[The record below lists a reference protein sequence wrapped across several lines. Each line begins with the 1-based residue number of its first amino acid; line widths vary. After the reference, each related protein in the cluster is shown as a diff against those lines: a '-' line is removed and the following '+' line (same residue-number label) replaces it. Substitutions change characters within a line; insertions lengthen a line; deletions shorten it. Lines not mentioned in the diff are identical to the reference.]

1 MTLMTNLM
9 WFILIFIL
17 GLGVGGIFLQIFLS
31 KRDNKFLG
39 LILPILCFLPS
50 LVSTLN
56 LACLPG
62 MSAASIAGQVAM
74 TLILGNL
81 YTFVLLGIYFA
92 CREKIKKQRQLDK
105 MNIPD
110 IE

>member
-1 MTLMTNLM
+1 MDIASTLI
-9 WFILIFIL
+9 WGILILLLVLAI
-17 GLGVGGIFLQIFLS
+17 GGIVLQVFLS
-31 KRDNKFLG
+31 KRENKYLG

-105 MNIPD
+105 MNIQD

>member
-1 MTLMTNLM
+1 MDIASTLI
-9 WFILIFIL
+9 WGILILLLVLAI
-17 GLGVGGIFLQIFLS
+17 GGIVLQVLLS
-31 KRDNKFLG
+31 KRENKYLG

-92 CREKIKKQRQLDK
+92 CQEKIKKQRQLDK
-105 MNIPD
+105 MNIQD